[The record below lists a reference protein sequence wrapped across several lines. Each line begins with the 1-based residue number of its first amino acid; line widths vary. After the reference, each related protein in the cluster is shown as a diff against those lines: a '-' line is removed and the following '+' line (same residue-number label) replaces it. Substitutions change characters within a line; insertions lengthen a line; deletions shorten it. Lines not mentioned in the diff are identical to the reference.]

1 MGCCCSCTNKLEERV
16 EQKFQGRHII
26 AKEIFWANLQYQRSA
41 GCCQTQGNGALVLTP
56 DVLWFNL
63 LCPNKEIEM
72 PLRNIRSAEVGPL
85 RAPGHWAGYSVL
97 IIDFGD
103 AISRIEDQVMFA
115 LRDPPLWKR
124 QIEEAIHN
132 KTSF

>member
-1 MGCCCSCTNKLEERV
+1 
-16 EQKFQGRHII
+16 
-26 AKEIFWANLQYQRSA
+26 
-41 GCCQTQGNGALVLTP
+41 
-56 DVLWFNL
+56 
-63 LCPNKEIEM
+63 M

-85 RAPGHWAGYSVL
+85 RAPGHRAGYSVL

-103 AISRIEDQVMFA
+103 AISGIEDQVMFA